1 MEQYEV
7 GDAVVIKTDIEADE
21 DRIYRGG
28 CYFVAGMEKYRGLT
42 ARIVERERE
51 GEESRYRLDIDDEY
65 WIWTIDMF
73 EPYEEINP
81 ATEDELKELFDLR

>member
-7 GDAVVIKTDIEADE
+7 GDSVVIKTDIEADE

-28 CYFVAGMEKYRGLT
+28 CFFASDMEEYRGLT
-42 ARIVERERE
+42 AIIVKRKGK
-51 GEESRYRLDIDDEY
+51 GEEARYRLDIDDEC
-65 WIWTIDMF
+65 WTWTIDMF
-73 EPYEEINP
+73 EPYEEVNP

>member
-28 CYFVAGMEKYRGLT
+28 CFFAAGMEKYRGLT
-42 ARIVERERE
+42 ARIVEREGE
-51 GEESRYRLDIDDEY
+51 GEESRYHLDIDDEY
-65 WIWTIDMF
+65 WTWTIDMF
-73 EPYEEINP
+73 EPYEEVNP

>member
-7 GDAVVIKTDIEADE
+7 GDMVKIRTDIKGDE
-21 DRIYRGG
+21 SRIYRGG
-28 CYFVAGMEKYRGLT
+28 CFFVWDMEEYRGLT
-42 ARIVERERE
+42 ATIVERERE
-51 GEESRYRLDIDDEY
+51 GEEARYRLDIDNEC

-73 EPYEEINP
+73 EPYKEVNP